1 MSYNEEKV
9 PVHWYRS
16 TICCAFLVA
25 ATAFTCPGIFGA
37 LNGLGAGGGASPD
50 ISNAANA
57 IVFGCLAV
65 GSLFVGAIANR
76 ITPKY
81 ALLVGTT
88 SSSSHL
94 HVCTAINSSDHRLVH
109 LDTPR
114 TPPVCIAMIGLAPIG
129 YCSLVQSSWAFRP
142 ASSG

>member
-1 MSYNEEKV
+1 MSHHEEKV
-9 PVHWYRS
+9 GVKWNHS
-16 TICCAFLVA
+16 TIYCAFLVA

-81 ALLVGTT
+81 ALMVNIVT
-88 SSSSHL
+88 STMDFDCPS
-94 HVCTAINSSDHRLVH
+94 
-109 LDTPR
+109 
-114 TPPVCIAMIGLAPIG
+114 
-129 YCSLVQSSWAFRP
+129 
-142 ASSG
+142 

>member
-1 MSYNEEKV
+1 MSDQGEIVSVRWN
-9 PVHWYRS
+9 RS
-16 TICCAFLVA
+16 TILCAFLVA

-65 GSLFVGAIANR
+65 GSLFVGAIVNR

-81 ALLVGTT
+81 ALLV
-88 SSSSHL
+88 SL
-94 HVCTAINSSDHRLVH
+94 HYSYSELY
-109 LDTPR
+109 L
-114 TPPVCIAMIGLAPIG
+114 CI
-129 YCSLVQSSWAFRP
+129 S
-142 ASSG
+142 

>member
-1 MSYNEEKV
+1 VLLTFDNYIILAGMLSHHSFQNQAAMSYNEKV
-9 PVHWYRS
+9 HVRWTRS
-16 TICCAFLVA
+16 TIFCAFLVA

-65 GSLFVGAIANR
+65 GSLFVGGVANC

-81 ALLVGTT
+81 ALLAST
-88 SSSSHL
+88 SSSQSDL
-94 HVCTAINSSDHRLVH
+94 HINSN
-109 LDTPR
+109 
-114 TPPVCIAMIGLAPIG
+114 
-129 YCSLVQSSWAFRP
+129 
-142 ASSG
+142 